1 MKDIVNRTKRAARG
15 LALADNLVV
24 ISIIGILIRLLL
36 RAVQDTLRLREQAN
50 EEAWTTSIGPA
61 SVFIESLNQ
70 LPGGV
75 GSVLSYPSD
84 GSGEPRSRMSTTWR
98 TSKWT
103 NPQTL
108 HFLPMTARYGGST
121 KRFGSGL
128 CC

>member
-61 SVFIESLNQ
+61 SVFIESLT
-70 LPGGV
+70 
-75 GSVLSYPSD
+75 SYPV
-84 GSGEPRSRMSTTWR
+84 GWGVCCHIPPTEAANRGVECPQHGELANGPTRKHC
-98 TSKWT
+98 TSF
-103 NPQTL
+103 P
-108 HFLPMTARYGGST
+108 
-121 KRFGSGL
+121 
-128 CC
+128 